1 LIDFFNYSSPYRSDY
16 YLDTGNFEYLLTNF
30 EWLFPIF
37 LLFVFAVLI
46 VMFKQVFRRNPS
58 LDKKVRIYTGVIFL
72 ALYLSHYILRFALYG
87 FDTIVLP
94 FQLCSISMIL
104 AIILL
109 FTKNRTIF
117 SFVLY
122 AGIAGGLISLFFPI
136 IGYDSSF
143 YRYYQFMGAHI
154 LLILTPIYFMAVHC
168 YVPNKKET
176 IYGFLILQ
184 GLATFMVIFNAI
196 VGTDFMFVFINA
208 DKVDKFPALSN
219 FGGVPYYLIL
229 VEIVGLLY
237 YFIAYNVIKFF
248 SSKIQSKKI

>member
-1 LIDFFNYSSPYRSDY
+1 LTEFFNYNSPYRSDY
-16 YLDTGNFEYLLTNF
+16 YFDTGNFEYQLTNF

-37 LLFVFAVLI
+37 MLVFFAVLI
-46 VMFKQVFRRNPS
+46 VVFKQVFKKNPE
-58 LDKKVRIYTGVIFL
+58 LDKKVRIYTGFIFL
-72 ALYLSHYILRFALYG
+72 ALFLSHFILRFVLYG

-94 FQLCSISMIL
+94 FQLCSISMVL

-122 AGIAGGLISLFFPI
+122 AGVAGGLISLFFPI

-154 LLILTPIYFMAVHC
+154 LLILTPIYFMAVHG

-208 DKVDKFPALSN
+208 DKIDKFPILSN
-219 FGGVPYYLIL
+219 FGGIPYYLIV
-229 VEIVGLLY
+229 VEIVGLSY
-237 YFIAYNVIKFF
+237 YVIAYNAIKFF
-248 SSKIQSKKI
+248 SNRIQSKKI